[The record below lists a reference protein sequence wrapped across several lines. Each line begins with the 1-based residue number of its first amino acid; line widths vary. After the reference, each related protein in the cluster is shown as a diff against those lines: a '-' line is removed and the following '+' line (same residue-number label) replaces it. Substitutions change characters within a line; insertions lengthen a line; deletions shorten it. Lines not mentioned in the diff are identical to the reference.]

1 MVVAARQTDS
11 GHHSVEEADMMAELP
26 ARIADMEGQIRILR
40 DTNKRK
46 LIFVLTV
53 GLGRFNEDH
62 KFYQNNYNF
71 GGRFFILKFVLS
83 IKF

>member
-11 GHHSVEEADMMAELP
+11 GHHSVEEADMLAELP

-46 LIFVLTV
+46 FLSTV
-53 GLGRFNEDH
+53 CLNI
-62 KFYQNNYNF
+62 Y
-71 GGRFFILKFVLS
+71 I
-83 IKF
+83 

>member
-11 GHHSVEEADMMAELP
+11 GHHSVEEADMLAELP

-46 LIFVLTV
+46 FLSTVCLNIYYIAIALLLCLILEPTPPSI
-53 GLGRFNEDH
+53 
-62 KFYQNNYNF
+62 Q
-71 GGRFFILKFVLS
+71 GG
-83 IKF
+83 

>member
-11 GHHSVEEADMMAELP
+11 GHHSVEEADMLAELP

-46 LIFVLTV
+46 FLSTVCLNIYIAIALLLCLILEPAPLAFK
-53 GLGRFNEDH
+53 GEELGIE
-62 KFYQNNYNF
+62 K
-71 GGRFFILKFVLS
+71 
-83 IKF
+83 

>member
-46 LIFVLTV
+46 LIFVTTFWS
-53 GLGRFNEDH
+53 GRFNEDH
-62 KFYQNNYNF
+62 KFTTITLGEDFSY
-71 GGRFFILKFVLS
+71 
-83 IKF
+83 